1 MSHEAVQFY
10 PLEEEYLI
18 SNRFLIF
25 AEWII
30 GFVEFAICVSPGEMN
45 GIVIR
50 VLNGDTGCKVSNNFE
65 EFSEKYLED
74 SMDIYAPNEA
84 VVQLL

>member
-1 MSHEAVQFY
+1 M
-10 PLEEEYLI
+10 
-18 SNRFLIF
+18 F

-50 VLNGDTGCKVSNNFE
+50 VLDGDTGCKVSRNFE
-65 EFSEKYLED
+65 EFSEKYIED
-74 SMDIYAPNEA
+74 SMDIYVPNEDA
-84 VVQLL
+84 VRLL